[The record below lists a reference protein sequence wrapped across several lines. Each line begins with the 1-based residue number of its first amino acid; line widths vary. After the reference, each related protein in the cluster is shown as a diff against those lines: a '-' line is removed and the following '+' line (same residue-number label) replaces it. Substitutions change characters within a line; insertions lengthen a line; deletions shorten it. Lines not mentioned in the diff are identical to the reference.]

1 MKLSELVN
9 YRNQLNA
16 LSALPALTTATGE
29 LDKVLHLVNTQPELI
44 NSMTHN
50 LDAQYATIQQ
60 AFENFETD
68 LNNLKAQLKLKIEE
82 AERPWFQESY
92 VLYDQGELTQSADSI
107 LKLRQDNSVESTPF
121 RIRLNQ
127 YANWKHSAMVIRPGL
142 ETFVEDMVAYDPLY
156 LVDLSHE
163 YLAPAMQKFNQ
174 QYQNRLRPYV
184 VKESADDEILGK
196 LPNNQFGM
204 CLAYNYFNFRPF
216 EIIRQYLAEIYQ
228 KLKPGGIFAFTFN
241 DCDRASAVIL
251 VEQYYCCYTPGYLV
265 RELAITMGY
274 EIVYSLSDPGPSTW
288 IELKKPG
295 VLSSLKG
302 GQALAKILPK

>member
-16 LSALPALTTATGE
+16 LSALPVLKTANGE
-29 LDKVLHLVNTQPELI
+29 LDKILHLVATQPELI
-44 NSMTHN
+44 SSMTHT
-50 LDAQYATIQQ
+50 LDTQYTAVQQ

-68 LNNLKAQLKLKIEE
+68 LAKLKDQLKLKIEE
-82 AERPWFQESY
+82 AERPWFQEGY
-92 VLYDQGELTQSADSI
+92 NLYDKGEVDYADTILTNR
-107 LKLRQDNSVESTPF
+107 KEHSVDCTPF

-127 YANWKHSAMVIRPGL
+127 YANWKYPAMIIRPGL
-142 ETFVEDMVAYDPLY
+142 ETFIEDMVAYDPLY
-156 LVDLSHE
+156 LVDLSHDF
-163 YLAPAMQKFNQ
+163 LRPAMEKFNE

-184 VKESADDEILGK
+184 VKEDLDAGILTK
-196 LPNNQFGM
+196 LPNAQFGM

-216 EIIRQYLAEIYQ
+216 EIIKQYLAEVYQ

-241 DCDRASAVIL
+241 DCDRASAVML
-251 VEQYYCCYTPGYLV
+251 VEQHYCCYTPGYLI

-274 EIVYSLSDPGPSTW
+274 EIVYSLNDPGPSTW

-302 GQALAKILPK
+302 GQTLAKILPK